1 MKKRV
6 GRLPSE
12 PARPR
17 EGGVMSMNA
26 QCCVADHRRSGLP
39 ARAARRLPSRRRLAL
54 RWIAVAGTLVVVLAA
69 CSNGNQMSPSGIPT
83 STAPRSPAGSG
94 SVWVANE
101 GGDSLTV
108 LDGALSTVATTLTGI
123 KHPHNVQVSHDGATV
138 YAVSNSDNIVVAI
151 DPRLQGCRCSCH
163 RTGSRACHRR
173 AQREGLRHQH
183 GRWHRIG
190 VPRSRAPAGR
200 PDSAR

>member
-138 YAVSNSDNIVVAI
+138 YAVSNS
-151 DPRLQGCRCSCH
+151 H